1 MPGGHTN
8 CSPNS
13 HRKCPRNVPRIFD
26 VCSELKRDCKS
37 YFGFL
42 VDKCSEAVNTEI
54 TTFSIIGWSDCRSW
68 SQVKKMLAVF
78 PSPFKK
84 KMPDRRLSKL
94 RIPLLQIQ
102 NNLNKLC
109 IFHVE
114 YPQYVSTR
122 LSVGIQ
128 WTILT
133 PGHLSFWD
141 CDRQWDKRKTLQILV
156 CTGLEKIVHYKSTI
170 TFRIAWLFQRNIASF
185 R

>member
-1 MPGGHTN
+1 MPGGRTN

-13 HRKCPRNVPRIFD
+13 HRKCRRNVPRIFD
-26 VCSELKRDCKS
+26 VCWELKSDCKS

-42 VDKCSEAVNTEI
+42 VDKFSEAVNTEI

-102 NNLNKLC
+102 NNLNNR
-109 IFHVE
+109 FAFFT
-114 YPQYVSTR
+114 SN
-122 LSVGIQ
+122 
-128 WTILT
+128 T
-133 PGHLSFWD
+133 PN
-141 CDRQWDKRKTLQILV
+141 
-156 CTGLEKIVHYKSTI
+156 
-170 TFRIAWLFQRNIASF
+170 TFRLDFLWAFSEQFWLPGIYLFETVTGSGIKGKPCKF
-185 R
+185 